1 MSLQDRRFIFVSY
14 ANKDHHF
21 VHREI
26 ERLKSHGYE
35 VWFDQEKIKP
45 ARFWDEEIRKAIT
58 ACACFMVFITE
69 DSVVSR
75 HVCEEI
81 EQALSE
87 NKPFIG
93 VYWDNVELP
102 GRLQEVVRKRQTL
115 DRYSM
120 HQSAYEGPLCKAL
133 SEYIPTPLTPR
144 TNQQPVIGPPP
155 RPAPDSLPKVVLFA
169 LIAAALISLF
179 LAVLFNIS
187 PPFISK
193 SPAELEANREIA
205 LILGSIFVAIGL
217 GLSGTAFVV
226 FRMYLGK
233 NND

>member
-1 MSLQDRRFIFVSY
+1 MSLQDGRFIFVSY
-14 ANKDHHF
+14 ANKDFHF
-21 VHREI
+21 VHAEI
-26 ERLKSHGYE
+26 ERLQSHGYQ
-35 VWFDQEKIKP
+35 VWYDQERLEP

-69 DSVVSR
+69 DSVASR

-87 NKPFIG
+87 SKPFIG

-102 GRLQEVVRKRQTL
+102 GGLQEVVRKRQTL

-120 HQSAYEGPLCKAL
+120 HQSAYEGPLTKAL
-133 SEYIPTPLTPR
+133 SEYIRTPLTPC
-144 TNQQPVIGPPP
+144 TTEKPVIVPPP
-155 RPAPDSLPKVVLFA
+155 RPGPDILPKVVVLA

-179 LAVLFNIS
+179 LAVLFVVS

-193 SPAELEANREIA
+193 SPAELEANHEIA
-205 LILGSIFVAIGL
+205 LILGSMFVAIGL

-226 FRMYLGK
+226 FRMYLRTK
-233 NND
+233 Q